1 MTEKHSISIDVIQEY
16 SKCWSK
22 LMNKIEHDAF
32 NKLATIRMTNKSLQE
47 IIPILFKAY
56 QIALEHKLIENE
68 IHPNDITDYKD
79 NNASD
84 MESVLV
90 PLFDFYDA
98 VHAFIKEI
106 VTPIN
111 TQHYQPKILSQVQ

>member
-22 LMNKIEHDAF
+22 LMNKIEPDAF

-56 QIALEHKLIENE
+56 QIALEHKLIEN
-68 IHPNDITDYKD
+68 
-79 NNASD
+79 
-84 MESVLV
+84 
-90 PLFDFYDA
+90 
-98 VHAFIKEI
+98 
-106 VTPIN
+106 
-111 TQHYQPKILSQVQ
+111 